1 MNKQIKNICICS
13 VAAALISVLS
23 PISLPIGVISVTLSL
38 FIIYTLAA
46 ILKPYQILIA
56 LLIYV
61 IIGAIGL
68 PVFSNFKG
76 GISVLFGITG
86 GYIVGYFPA
95 VLIIS
100 FMVYKHKDKVYLYP
114 ISMVIGTVICYLIG
128 TVWFVL
134 VAQTT
139 FIYALSVCVV
149 PFIIFD
155 LIKIAFATIISYLI
169 NKKNLKIINE

>member
-1 MNKQIKNICICS
+1 MNKQIKNICLCAI
-13 VAAALISVLS
+13 AAALISVLS
-23 PISLPIGVISVTLSL
+23 PISIPIGVISITLSL

-46 ILKPYQILIA
+46 ILKPSQILIA

-61 IIGAIGL
+61 IIGSIGL

-76 GISVLFGITG
+76 GISVIFGITG
-86 GYIVGYFPA
+86 GYIIGYFPA

-100 FMVYKHKDKVYLYP
+100 LMVYNHKNKVYLYP

-128 TVWFVL
+128 TIWFVI

-139 FIYALSVCVV
+139 FTYALSVCVF
-149 PFIIFD
+149 PFIPFD
-155 LIKIAFATIISYLI
+155 LIKIAAATIISYLI